1 MASIHGLT
9 KKQNAALANVRV
21 GSLILLYH
29 PCHPESESDSE
40 SEDDQDDE
48 DDEDDEDDDEDDE
61 DDEGDE
67 DDGEGVDEYYDGEGV
82 DFGPIG
88 SGRPTTASVS
98 TTTND
103 LLDVDRA
110 EHIEDASLAPAAS
123 GSNGVRS
130 KAPSPLLVVARNVS
144 MVTQIIK
151 DLSGN
156 ITDIHILGLEYKVRP
171 DDNTRSYQLYGNQCV
186 ANLPSGPVK
195 PASGFAAG
203 HESKLYT
210 RGIRLSLFQ
219 NLSEM
224 SFGVAPTGDLVR
236 QYLHRGVCPAGCD
249 QGSLASIHELNGMV
263 KDYTVASLYPDMSAI
278 CPACVGVDLMK
289 EHQALRAEL
298 ENTLQISNFST
309 LLDFYGRLAP
319 RRAQLGYEYEQFD
332 ERQWNLLFDD
342 MASEDEGEGPDGGYE
357 PWDEANDPNG
367 DVVPR
372 PTPQATIDSLPT
384 IKYATVKADDDALC
398 IVCCEQFKDEQ
409 LVVKLPCKHIFCEG
423 ACILEWLKNND
434 SCPLCRAQV
443 SSEDDVKAADS
454 ANEQQELPDAVEEP
468 EKEQEHPEDHTSMPG
483 FYGNW

>member
-367 DVVPR
+367 DVVSR
-372 PTPQATIDSLPT
+372 PTPQATIDALQT
-384 IKYATVKADDDALC
+384 VRYATVKVDDDTEC
-398 IVCCEQFKDEQ
+398 TICCEQHHPGPGSWHEPF
-409 LVVKLPCKHIFCEG
+409 LP
-423 ACILEWLKNND
+423 
-434 SCPLCRAQV
+434 SP
-443 SSEDDVKAADS
+443 
-454 ANEQQELPDAVEEP
+454 QQPRP
-468 EKEQEHPEDHTSMPG
+468 RYS
-483 FYGNW
+483 